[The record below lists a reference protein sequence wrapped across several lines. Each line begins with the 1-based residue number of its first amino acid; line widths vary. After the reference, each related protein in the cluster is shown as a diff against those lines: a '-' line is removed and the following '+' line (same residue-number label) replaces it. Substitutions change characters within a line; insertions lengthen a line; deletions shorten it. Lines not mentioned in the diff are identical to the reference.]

1 MNPGRYL
8 QMNIYMKNLKYLL
21 PLLFVMPS
29 CKKEIVTKDPV
40 NDKQQAK
47 LEVKCDNCLIGYGMP
62 DQYRAFDQAGV
73 SPVSYAY
80 TYSDG
85 YDLRVRITAVDHDQ
99 DINLT
104 IYDTSGKAIYTNKT
118 TQSTEGFWEVSVPL
132 TTNN

>member
-1 MNPGRYL
+1 
-8 QMNIYMKNLKYLL
+8 MKNLKYLL
-21 PLLFVMPS
+21 PLLFIMPA

-40 NDKQQAK
+40 NEKQQAY

-73 SPVSYAY
+73 NPVSYGY
-80 TYSDG
+80 TFSDG

-104 IYDTSGKAIYTNKT
+104 IYDTKGAVLYTKKT
-118 TQSTEGFWEVSVPL
+118 TQSVEGFWEVSVPL
-132 TTNN
+132 TAKD